1 MVPSAVRHG
10 RGKEAMTVA
19 RQPAPVRQGVT
30 LSRLA
35 FLAACGTFLLIG
47 ALAAA
52 YGPLLGQLTRRF
64 DVGLPTAGVVL
75 SANFAGALLGVA
87 VAMAVIE
94 RVSGRLAMAGA
105 LGVLALGCAAVA
117 VAPSWPTLLAAVLL
131 VGFGAGTLDFGLN
144 QLLAHSAGGETG
156 TSARLNVV
164 HAQYGV
170 GAVLGPLL
178 VAATGDAALPI
189 VFTVAAGV
197 AVVLALGL
205 RGMSGRL
212 HAPAGVGGRAR
223 TLGLSPLVA
232 AFVVAYI
239 LYLGVE
245 VGVGGWMPTHL
256 QRIGYGAGTAAT
268 LTAAF
273 WCALAAGRLL
283 VAPLT
288 RCVAPSVVVLTAAA
302 AAVPALLLAVIA
314 PAAPVAYVLAGLA
327 IAPVFPTGVAW
338 LAQLDPDNPRSTSWL
353 LVGSML
359 GGVLFPPAV
368 GAVIVHFGATRS
380 PVVLALLAA
389 GSLAAFSAAARRRSV
404 PV

>member
-1 MVPSAVRHG
+1 
-10 RGKEAMTVA
+10 MTVA
-19 RQPAPVRQGVT
+19 RQPAPGPQGVT

-35 FLAACGTFLLIG
+35 FLATCGTFLLIG
-47 ALAAA
+47 AIAAA

-64 DVGLPTAGVVL
+64 DIGLPTAGVVL
-75 SANFAGALLGVA
+75 SANFGGALLGVA
-87 VAMAVIE
+87 VATAVIE

-117 VAPSWPTLLAAVLL
+117 AAPSWLALLAAVLL
-131 VGFGAGTLDFGLN
+131 VGFGAGALDFGLN
-144 QLLAHSAGGETG
+144 QLLAHSAGSEAGP
-156 TSARLNVV
+156 SARLNVV

-178 VAATGDAALPI
+178 VAATGDRALPV
-189 VFTVAAGV
+189 VFTAAAGV
-197 AVVLALGL
+197 AVLLALAL
-205 RGMSGRL
+205 RGLSGRL
-212 HAPAGVGGRAR
+212 HAPVGVGGRAR
-223 TLGLSPLVA
+223 RLGLSPLVA
-232 AFVVAYI
+232 AFVAAYV

-245 VGVGGWMPTHL
+245 TGVGGWMPTHL
-256 QRIGYGAGTAAT
+256 QWIGYGTGTAAT
-268 LTAAF
+268 LTSAF

-288 RCVAPSVVVLTAAA
+288 RRVAAPVIVLTAAA
-302 AAVPALLLAVIA
+302 AAVPALLLAAVA
-314 PAAPVAYVLAGLA
+314 PAAPVAYVLTGLV

-338 LAQLDPDNPRSTSWL
+338 LAQLDPGNPRSTSWL

-368 GAVIVHFGATRS
+368 GAVIVQFGANRS

-389 GSLAAFSAAARRRSV
+389 GSLAAFSAAARRRLV